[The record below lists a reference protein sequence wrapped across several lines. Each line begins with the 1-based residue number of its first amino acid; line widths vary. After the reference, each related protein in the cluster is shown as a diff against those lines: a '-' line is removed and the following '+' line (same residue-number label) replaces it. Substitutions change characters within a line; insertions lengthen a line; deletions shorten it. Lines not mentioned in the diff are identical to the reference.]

1 MKPVYVK
8 KADPND
14 RTTWMDSFI
23 ALEPAGGV
31 RAVVQGPP
39 HGSRPN
45 DLATLFSTR
54 APLRHRHVTFVP
66 KHQRVRS

>member
-1 MKPVYVK
+1 MEPVYVK

-31 RAVVQGPP
+31 RDVIEMARHVRARAVFEAILNVVSE
-39 HGSRPN
+39 GSR
-45 DLATLFSTR
+45 A
-54 APLRHRHVTFVP
+54 AA
-66 KHQRVRS
+66 

>member
-1 MKPVYVK
+1 MEPVYVK

-31 RAVVQGPP
+31 RAVVQGTR
-39 HGSRPN
+39 HLSRPN
-45 DLATLFSTR
+45 DLATLFSPR
-54 APLRHRHVTFVP
+54 APLRHRHITFVP
-66 KHQRVRS
+66 KHQTVRS